1 MLTDKRWSSD
11 RPVYAR
17 GDRLPTDVDRLLS
30 SPTLFALL
38 GVMLL
43 VAPVG
48 LVALGWTF
56 FREPIQAF
64 LGSQFWF
71 SILIM
76 GLILFLILHLCAA
89 LILAERKLSAFIQ
102 DRYGPNRVG
111 FWGILQPIVDGIK
124 FILKED
130 IIPASVDKPVFILAP
145 AVAFAVAMSTFIVI
159 PWAGE
164 IVWPWSDAAGHSVR
178 VTTQAAVLD
187 IGLLYILAIG
197 SLSVYG
203 VVLAGWASNNK
214 YAFYGAMRAAAQ
226 MLSYEIPLGL
236 GVLVVLLIAA
246 SIRPEVIVNEQAATG
261 VWNIFLHPI
270 AFLLVCIT
278 ALAETNRAPFDL
290 AECEQ
295 ELVAGYHT
303 EYSGMKFA
311 LFFLAEYAHMTVAS
325 AIIALLFLGGW
336 APLPFS
342 AWYSYGTDGTAAVTW
357 WNTSWI
363 AALIK
368 FHVFW
373 GKIAL
378 LIGLFMLVR
387 WTIPRFRFDQL
398 MRLAWKGMIPLGMV
412 LVVAAGLMAALGL
425 TPRSDKSVAHNTMS
439 VVAHLFLNAIIL
451 AGMLAA
457 MKRSRQVVT
466 GRQESLPD
474 VRVRP
479 AAVEAHGGSGDY
491 A

>member
-1 MLTDKRWSSD
+1 MLTEKRWTSA
-11 RPVYAR
+11 RRVYAS
-17 GDRLPTDVDRLLS
+17 GDRLPTDVDRVLS

-43 VAPVG
+43 VAPV
-48 LVALGWTF
+48 ALGALAWRLF
-56 FREPIQAF
+56 GEPIKAF
-64 LGSQFWF
+64 LSSQFWF

-76 GLILFLILHLCAA
+76 ALILFIILHLCAA

-111 FWGILQPIVDGIK
+111 FWGILQPIVDGLK

-130 IIPASVDKPVFILAP
+130 IIPAKVDRPIYLLAP
-145 AVAFAVAMSTFIVI
+145 AAAFVVALSTFIVI

-164 IVWPWSDAAGHSVR
+164 IVWPWQDAAGNAVR
-178 VTTQAAVLD
+178 VTTQGAVLD
-187 IGLLYILAIG
+187 IGLLYILAVG

-236 GVLVVLLIAA
+236 GVLVVMLVAA
-246 SIRPEVIVNEQAATG
+246 SVRPEVIVNEQAATG
-261 VWNIFLHPI
+261 VWNVFLHPI
-270 AFLLVCIT
+270 AFMLVFIT

-325 AIIALLFLGGW
+325 AIITLLFLGGW

-342 AWYSYGTDGTAAVTW
+342 SWYSYGADGYAAITW
-357 WNTSWI
+357 WNTGWI

-368 FHVFW
+368 FGVFW
-373 GKIAL
+373 GKISL

-398 MRLAWKGMIPLGMV
+398 MRLAWKGMIPAGMV
-412 LVVAAGLMAALGL
+412 LVIGAGLMAALGL
-425 TPRSDKSVAHNTMS
+425 TPRSDQSVAHNTMS
-439 VVAHLFLNAIIL
+439 VVAHLVLNAVIL
-451 AGMLAA
+451 AGMLYA
-457 MKRSRQVVT
+457 MKRSTQVVT
-466 GRQESLPD
+466 GRQETLPEI
-474 VRVRP
+474 RVRP
-479 AAVEAHGGSGDY
+479 TAM
-491 A
+491 